1 MRPFWLIVLATL
13 LGGTLPAAAD
23 EIALSLVHG
32 HSRIDIPASAIT
44 SIEAYATITFV
55 IKETQERR
63 DYPHPRVELCYT
75 PEIQTQIC
83 QLTRR
88 IVELPMILVV
98 DCEPVSMPV
107 VREALCG
114 PCLQISANDLVEAKA
129 LAQRLRKGSN
139 RRCAPTS

>member
-1 MRPFWLIVLATL
+1 MWPLSLTIFAIL
-13 LGGTLPAAAD
+13 LCGALPAGAD
-23 EIALSLVHG
+23 EIALSLIHRQ
-32 HSRIDIPASAIT
+32 SRIDIPASAIA
-44 SIEAYATITFV
+44 SIEAYATTTFV
-55 IKETQERR
+55 ISETQERR

-75 PEIQTQIC
+75 PEIQTQVC

-114 PCLQISANDLVEAKA
+114 PCLQISANDIVEAKA
-129 LAQRLRKGSN
+129 LAQRLRKGSS